1 MNMII
6 KVEDEIWFPFIGYGW
21 KPFEWMVFKRC
32 KDVIRK
38 YNAWIKDLCEEHNHN
53 PIHEN
58 VFDFHVDIKFSMAN
72 LILNTLYG
80 KRFSLL
86 KDLYQ
91 IKYFSEFDKNS
102 LHFYTFDWHFCKIV
116 LCSSR
121 DCSYKNNSQCCINYL
136 FGKFNEF

>member
-58 VFDFHVDIKFSMAN
+58 VFDFHVDIKFSIAI
-72 LILNTLYG
+72 LILKKLYG
-80 KRFSLL
+80 KSFSRL
-86 KDLYQ
+86 
-91 IKYFSEFDKNS
+91 
-102 LHFYTFDWHFCKIV
+102 
-116 LCSSR
+116 
-121 DCSYKNNSQCCINYL
+121 
-136 FGKFNEF
+136 

>member
-58 VFDFHVDIKFSMAN
+58 VFDFHGLYKGLNSYLDIN
-72 LILNTLYG
+72 LVKWIS
-80 KRFSLL
+80 SL
-86 KDLYQ
+86 
-91 IKYFSEFDKNS
+91 
-102 LHFYTFDWHFCKIV
+102 
-116 LCSSR
+116 
-121 DCSYKNNSQCCINYL
+121 
-136 FGKFNEF
+136 

>member
-6 KVEDEIWFPFIGYGW
+6 KVEDEIWFPFIGYSW

-72 LILNTLYG
+72 LILNRLYG
-80 KRFSLL
+80 KRLRTYIKSNTFLSL
-86 KDLYQ
+86 
-91 IKYFSEFDKNS
+91 IKTV
-102 LHFYTFDWHFCKIV
+102 YTFI
-116 LCSSR
+116 L
-121 DCSYKNNSQCCINYL
+121 
-136 FGKFNEF
+136 